1 METLQ
6 KNFLNILELW
16 TENHMIGCIIQA
28 RMGSSRLP
36 GKVLMKSKNGKPLL
50 YYVISQLRYCAKV
63 KNFVIATTTNK
74 EDDEIEKFAKKN
86 SVSIFRGSEKDV
98 LDRYYQCA
106 KKYSFSTIIR
116 ITADC
121 PLIDPSIVDKVIE
134 RFFSGNYDFASNTL
148 VRTFPIGTD
157 VEVFSFS
164 ALNRAWENTQLPSER
179 EHVTPYLRKEENF
192 KIINVENDKNIS
204 NLRLTVD
211 RIEDFELIKQ
221 ILNNISIN
229 PIHLEDVLELFSRK
243 SELIEINK
251 HINHNEGF
259 NKSLEEDR
267 EFIKKQKR

>member
-1 METLQ
+1 
-6 KNFLNILELW
+6 
-16 TENHMIGCIIQA
+16 MIGCIIQA

-36 GKVLMKSKNGKPLL
+36 GKALMKSDSGKPLL
-50 YYVISQLRYCAKV
+50 YYVINQLRYCSKV
-63 KNFVIATTTNK
+63 KNLVIATTTNQ
-74 EDDEIEKFAKKN
+74 EDDEIEKFANDN
-86 SVSIFRGSEKDV
+86 SVNIFRGKEKDV
-98 LDRYYQCA
+98 LDRYFQCA
-106 KKYSFSTIIR
+106 KKYSFSTIVR

-121 PLIDPSIVDKVIE
+121 PLIDPQIVDKVIE
-134 RFFSGNYDFASNTL
+134 KFFSGNYDFATNTL
-148 VRTFPIGTD
+148 TRTFPIGTD

-243 SELIEINK
+243 PELIEINK

-259 NKSLEEDR
+259 NKSLEEDK

>member
-1 METLQ
+1 
-6 KNFLNILELW
+6 
-16 TENHMIGCIIQA
+16 MIGCIIQA

-36 GKVLMKSKNGKPLL
+36 GKALMKSDSGKPLL
-50 YYVISQLRYCAKV
+50 YYVINQLRYCSKV
-63 KNFVIATTTNK
+63 KNLVIATTTNQ
-74 EDDEIEKFAKKN
+74 EDDEIEKFANNN
-86 SVSIFRGSEKDV
+86 SVNVFRGKEKDV
-98 LDRYYQCA
+98 LDRYFQCA
-106 KKYSFSTIIR
+106 KKYSFSTIVR

-121 PLIDPSIVDKVIE
+121 PLIDPQIVDKVIE
-134 RFFSGNYDFASNTL
+134 QFFSENYDFATNTL
-148 VRTFPIGTD
+148 TRTFPIGTD

-164 ALNRAWENTQLPSER
+164 ALNKAWENAQLPSER

-243 SELIEINK
+243 PELIEINK

-259 NKSLEEDR
+259 NKSLEEDK
-267 EFIKKQKR
+267 EFIKKQKG

>member
-1 METLQ
+1 
-6 KNFLNILELW
+6 
-16 TENHMIGCIIQA
+16 MIGCIIQA

-36 GKVLMKSKNGKPLL
+36 GKALMKSDSGKPLL
-50 YYVISQLRYCAKV
+50 YYVINQLRYCSKV
-63 KNFVIATTTNK
+63 KNLVIATTTNQ
-74 EDDEIEKFAKKN
+74 EDDEIEKFANNN
-86 SVSIFRGSEKDV
+86 SINVFRGKEKDV
-98 LDRYYQCA
+98 LDRYFQCA
-106 KKYSFSTIIR
+106 KKYSFSTIVR

-121 PLIDPSIVDKVIE
+121 PLIDPQIVDKVIE
-134 RFFSGNYDFASNTL
+134 QFFSENYDFATNTL
-148 VRTFPIGTD
+148 TRTFPIGTD

-164 ALNRAWENTQLPSER
+164 ALNKAWENAQLPSER
-179 EHVTPYLRKEENF
+179 EHVTPYFHNKENF

-243 SELIEINK
+243 PELIEINK

-259 NKSLEEDR
+259 NKSLEEDK

>member
-1 METLQ
+1 
-6 KNFLNILELW
+6 
-16 TENHMIGCIIQA
+16 
-28 RMGSSRLP
+28 MGSSRLP
-36 GKVLMKSKNGKPLL
+36 SKVLMKSDDGRPLL
-50 YYVISQLRYCAKV
+50 YYVINQLRYCTKV
-63 KNFVIATTTNK
+63 KNLVIATTTNQ
-74 EDDEIEKFAKKN
+74 EDDEIEKFANDN
-86 SVSIFRGSEKDV
+86 SVNIFRGKEKDV
-98 LDRYYQCA
+98 LDRYFQCA
-106 KKYSFSTIIR
+106 KKYSFSTIVR

-121 PLIDPSIVDKVIE
+121 PLIDPQIVDKVIE
-134 RFFSGNYDFASNTL
+134 KFFSGNYDFATNTL
-148 VRTFPIGTD
+148 TRTFPIGTD

-192 KIINVENDKNIS
+192 KIINIENDKNIS

-243 SELIEINK
+243 PELIEINK

-259 NKSLEEDR
+259 NKSLEEDK
-267 EFIKKQKR
+267 EFVKKQKR

>member
-1 METLQ
+1 
-6 KNFLNILELW
+6 
-16 TENHMIGCIIQA
+16 MIGCIIQA

-36 GKVLMKSKNGKPLL
+36 GKALMKSDSGKPLL
-50 YYVISQLRYCAKV
+50 YYVINQLRYCSKV
-63 KNFVIATTTNK
+63 KNLVIATTTNQ
-74 EDDEIEKFAKKN
+74 EDDEIEKFANDN
-86 SVSIFRGSEKDV
+86 SVNIFRGKEKDV
-98 LDRYYQCA
+98 LDRYFQCA
-106 KKYSFSTIIR
+106 KKYSFSTIVR

-121 PLIDPSIVDKVIE
+121 PLIDPQIVDKVIGK
-134 RFFSGNYDFASNTL
+134 FFSGNYDFATNTL
-148 VRTFPIGTD
+148 TRTFPIGTD

-243 SELIEINK
+243 PELIEINK

-259 NKSLEEDR
+259 NKSLEEDK

>member
-1 METLQ
+1 
-6 KNFLNILELW
+6 
-16 TENHMIGCIIQA
+16 
-28 RMGSSRLP
+28 MGSSRLP
-36 GKVLMKSKNGKPLL
+36 GKVLMKSDNGKPLL
-50 YYVISQLRYCAKV
+50 YYVINQLRYCSKV
-63 KNFVIATTTNK
+63 KNLVIATTTNH
-74 EDDEIEKFAKKN
+74 EDDEIEKFADNN
-86 SVSIFRGSEKDV
+86 SVNVFRGKEKDV
-98 LDRYYQCA
+98 LDRYFQCA
-106 KKYSFSTIIR
+106 KKYSFSTIVR

-121 PLIDPSIVDKVIE
+121 PLIDPQIVDKVIE
-134 RFFSGNYDFASNTL
+134 QFFSENYDFATNTL
-148 VRTFPIGTD
+148 TRTFPIGTD

-164 ALNRAWENTQLPSER
+164 ALNNAWENAQLPSER
-179 EHVTPYLRKEENF
+179 EHVTPYFHNKENF

-243 SELIEINK
+243 PELIEINK

-259 NKSLEEDR
+259 NKSLEEDK

>member
-1 METLQ
+1 
-6 KNFLNILELW
+6 
-16 TENHMIGCIIQA
+16 MIGCIIQA

-36 GKVLMKSKNGKPLL
+36 GKALMKSDSGKPLL
-50 YYVISQLRYCAKV
+50 YYVINQLRYCSKV
-63 KNFVIATTTNK
+63 KNLVIATTTNQ
-74 EDDEIEKFAKKN
+74 EDDEIEKFANNN
-86 SVSIFRGSEKDV
+86 SVNVFRGKEKDV
-98 LDRYYQCA
+98 LDRYFQCA
-106 KKYSFSTIIR
+106 KKYSFSTIVR

-121 PLIDPSIVDKVIE
+121 PLIDPQIVDKVIE
-134 RFFSGNYDFASNTL
+134 QFFSGNYDFATNTL
-148 VRTFPIGTD
+148 TRTFPIGTD

-164 ALNRAWENTQLPSER
+164 ALNKAWENAQLPSER
-179 EHVTPYLRKEENF
+179 EHVTPYLHNKENF

-229 PIHLEDVLELFSRK
+229 PIHLEDVLELFLRK
-243 SELIEINK
+243 PELIEINK

-259 NKSLEEDR
+259 NKSLEEDK

>member
-1 METLQ
+1 
-6 KNFLNILELW
+6 
-16 TENHMIGCIIQA
+16 MIGCIIQA

-36 GKVLMKSKNGKPLL
+36 GKALMKSDSGKPLL
-50 YYVISQLRYCAKV
+50 YYVINQLRYCSKV
-63 KNFVIATTTNK
+63 KNLVIATTTNQ
-74 EDDEIEKFAKKN
+74 EDDEIEKFANDN
-86 SVSIFRGSEKDV
+86 SVNIFRGKEKDV
-98 LDRYYQCA
+98 LDRYFQCA
-106 KKYSFSTIIR
+106 KKYSFSTIVR

-121 PLIDPSIVDKVIE
+121 PLIDPQIVDKVIE
-134 RFFSGNYDFASNTL
+134 QFFSENYDFATNTL
-148 VRTFPIGTD
+148 TRTFPIGTD

-164 ALNRAWENTQLPSER
+164 ALNKAWENAQLPSER
-179 EHVTPYLRKEENF
+179 EHVTPYLHNKENF

-243 SELIEINK
+243 PELIEINK

-259 NKSLEEDR
+259 NKSLEEDK

>member
-1 METLQ
+1 
-6 KNFLNILELW
+6 
-16 TENHMIGCIIQA
+16 MIGCIIQA

-36 GKVLMKSKNGKPLL
+36 GKALMKSDSGKPLL
-50 YYVISQLRYCAKV
+50 YYVINQLRYCSKI
-63 KNFVIATTTNK
+63 KNLVIATTTNQ
-74 EDDEIEKFAKKN
+74 EDDEIEKFANNN
-86 SVSIFRGSEKDV
+86 SINVFRGKEKDV
-98 LDRYYQCA
+98 LDRYFQCA
-106 KKYSFSTIIR
+106 KKYSFSTIVR

-121 PLIDPSIVDKVIE
+121 PLIDPQIVDKVIE
-134 RFFSGNYDFASNTL
+134 QFFSENYDFATNTL
-148 VRTFPIGTD
+148 TRTFPIGTD

-164 ALNRAWENTQLPSER
+164 ALNKAWENAQLPSER
-179 EHVTPYLRKEENF
+179 EHVTPYLRNKENS
-192 KIINVENDKNIS
+192 KIINVENTKNIS

-243 SELIEINK
+243 PELIEINK

-259 NKSLEEDR
+259 NKSLEEDK

>member
-1 METLQ
+1 
-6 KNFLNILELW
+6 
-16 TENHMIGCIIQA
+16 MIGCIIQA

-36 GKVLMKSKNGKPLL
+36 GKALMKSDSGKPLL
-50 YYVISQLRYCAKV
+50 YYVINQLRYCSKI
-63 KNFVIATTTNK
+63 KNLVIATTTNQ
-74 EDDEIEKFAKKN
+74 EDDEIEKFANNN
-86 SVSIFRGSEKDV
+86 SVNVFRGKEKDV
-98 LDRYYQCA
+98 LDRYFQCA
-106 KKYSFSTIIR
+106 KKYSFSTIVR

-121 PLIDPSIVDKVIE
+121 PLIDPQIVDKVIE
-134 RFFSGNYDFASNTL
+134 QFFSGNYDFATNTL
-148 VRTFPIGTD
+148 TRTFPIGTD

-164 ALNRAWENTQLPSER
+164 ALNKAWENAQLPSER
-179 EHVTPYLRKEENF
+179 EHVTPYLRNKENY

-211 RIEDFELIKQ
+211 RIEDVELIKQ

-243 SELIEINK
+243 PELIEINK

-259 NKSLEEDR
+259 NKSLEEDK

>member
-1 METLQ
+1 
-6 KNFLNILELW
+6 
-16 TENHMIGCIIQA
+16 MIGCIIQA

-36 GKVLMKSKNGKPLL
+36 GKALMKSDSGKPLL
-50 YYVISQLRYCAKV
+50 YYVINQLRYCSKV
-63 KNFVIATTTNK
+63 KNLVIATTTNQ
-74 EDDEIEKFAKKN
+74 EDDEIEKFANNN
-86 SVSIFRGSEKDV
+86 SVNIFRGKEKDV
-98 LDRYYQCA
+98 LDRYFQCA
-106 KKYSFSTIIR
+106 KKYSFSTIVR

-121 PLIDPSIVDKVIE
+121 PLIDPQIVDKVIE
-134 RFFSGNYDFASNTL
+134 QFFSENYDFATNTL
-148 VRTFPIGTD
+148 TRTFPIGTD

-243 SELIEINK
+243 PELIEINK

-259 NKSLEEDR
+259 NKSLEEDK

>member
-1 METLQ
+1 
-6 KNFLNILELW
+6 
-16 TENHMIGCIIQA
+16 MIGCIIQA

-36 GKVLMKSKNGKPLL
+36 GKVLMKSGNGMSLL
-50 YYVISQLRYCAKV
+50 YHVINQLRHCSKV
-63 KNFVIATTTNK
+63 KNLVIATTTNQ
-74 EDDEIEKFAKKN
+74 EDDEIEKFANNN
-86 SVSIFRGSEKDV
+86 SVNVFRGKEKDV
-98 LDRYYQCA
+98 LDRYFQCA
-106 KKYSFSTIIR
+106 KKYSFSTIVR

-121 PLIDPSIVDKVIE
+121 PLIDPQIVDKVIE
-134 RFFSGNYDFASNTL
+134 QFFSENYDFATNTL
-148 VRTFPIGTD
+148 TRTFPIGTD

-164 ALNRAWENTQLPSER
+164 ALNKAWENAQLPSER

-243 SELIEINK
+243 PELIEINK

-259 NKSLEEDR
+259 NKSLEEDK

>member
-1 METLQ
+1 
-6 KNFLNILELW
+6 
-16 TENHMIGCIIQA
+16 
-28 RMGSSRLP
+28 MGSSRLP
-36 GKVLMKSKNGKPLL
+36 GKVLMDSGHGKPLL
-50 YYVISQLRYCAKV
+50 YYVVNQLQHCEKV
-63 KNFVIATTTNK
+63 KNLVIATTTNQ
-74 EDDEIEKFAKKN
+74 EDDSIEKFANDN
-86 SVSIFRGSEKDV
+86 SVNIFRGKEKDV
-98 LDRYYQCA
+98 LDRYFQCA
-106 KKYSFSTIIR
+106 KKYSFSTIVR

-121 PLIDPSIVDKVIE
+121 PLIDPQIVDKVIE
-134 RFFSGNYDFASNTL
+134 QFFSGNYDFATNTL
-148 VRTFPIGTD
+148 MRTFPIGTD

-243 SELIEINK
+243 PELIEINK

-259 NKSLEEDR
+259 NKSLEEDK
-267 EFIKKQKR
+267 EFIKKQKG

>member
-1 METLQ
+1 
-6 KNFLNILELW
+6 
-16 TENHMIGCIIQA
+16 MIGCIIQA

-36 GKVLMKSKNGKPLL
+36 SKVLMKSDDGRPLL
-50 YYVISQLRYCAKV
+50 YYVINQLRYCTKV
-63 KNFVIATTTNK
+63 KNLVIATTTNQ
-74 EDDEIEKFAKKN
+74 EDDEIEKFANDN
-86 SVSIFRGSEKDV
+86 SVNIFRGKEKDV
-98 LDRYYQCA
+98 LDRYFQCA
-106 KKYSFSTIIR
+106 KKYSFSTIVR

-121 PLIDPSIVDKVIE
+121 PLIDPQIVDKVIE
-134 RFFSGNYDFASNTL
+134 KFFSGNYDFATNTL
-148 VRTFPIGTD
+148 TRNFPIGID

-192 KIINVENDKNIS
+192 KIINIENDKNIS

-243 SELIEINK
+243 PELIEINK

-259 NKSLEEDR
+259 NKSLEEDK

>member
-1 METLQ
+1 
-6 KNFLNILELW
+6 
-16 TENHMIGCIIQA
+16 
-28 RMGSSRLP
+28 MGSSRLP
-36 GKVLMKSKNGKPLL
+36 GKVLMKSGNGMPLL
-50 YYVISQLRYCAKV
+50 YHVINQLRHCSKV
-63 KNFVIATTTNK
+63 KNLVIATTTNQ
-74 EDDEIEKFAKKN
+74 EDDKIEKFADNN
-86 SVSIFRGSEKDV
+86 SVNVFRGKEKDV
-98 LDRYYQCA
+98 LDRYFQCA
-106 KKYSFSTIIR
+106 KKHSFSTIVR

-121 PLIDPSIVDKVIE
+121 PLIDPQIVDKVIE
-134 RFFSGNYDFASNTL
+134 QFFSGNYDFATNTL
-148 VRTFPIGTD
+148 MRTFPIGTD

-243 SELIEINK
+243 PELIEINK

-259 NKSLEEDR
+259 NKSLEEDK